1 MATEVEGHWT
11 DTRKGICGKDRKNAS
26 GRAEVVAATDSRMD
40 AERLRAEAC
49 QEDTDG
55 SRGVQ
60 NDMDLR
66 WQTKSEKKRKNQG
79 DKKKTPTREPRVVA
93 TCNASKR
100 ARPERRQLTC
110 NIHRL
115 KKELGKK
122 TQWRHKKAKGTRHST
137 GNLADK
143 REREVG
149 LRLRRRGADGNRQF
163 KRHDRAEL
171 TLPWHATICGLVV
184 ICGGIGN
191 ENADLMWGR
200 EIETPRHRKP
210 RCGN

>member
-11 DTRKGICGKDRKNAS
+11 DTRKGICGKDRSAS

-55 SRGVQ
+55 SRVQ

-122 TQWRHKKAKGTRHST
+122 PSGDTKK
-137 GNLADK
+137 
-143 REREVG
+143 
-149 LRLRRRGADGNRQF
+149 RRA
-163 KRHDRAEL
+163 
-171 TLPWHATICGLVV
+171 HATLQGTWLTKEKERVV
-184 ICGGIGN
+184 YDDDDQTMIDSSRDTTAQN
-191 ENADLMWGR
+191 
-200 EIETPRHRKP
+200 
-210 RCGN
+210 